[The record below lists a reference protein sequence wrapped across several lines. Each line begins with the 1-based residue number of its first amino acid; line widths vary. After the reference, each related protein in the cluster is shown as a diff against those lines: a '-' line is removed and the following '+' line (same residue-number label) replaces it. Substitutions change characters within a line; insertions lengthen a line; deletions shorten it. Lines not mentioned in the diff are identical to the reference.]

1 MSFSQEVKEELSKIS
16 NLANKQE
23 VKMEF
28 LGYLSSNNISTDDKY
43 LKFSTENDYNI
54 DRFSKIIRNIG
65 FEDFNINVNGKVFFI
80 EINKKKA
87 ANIEEFDFETNQI
100 NDVRAF
106 IRGLFMGAGS
116 INNPE
121 KKYHLECG
129 IREEENTKKI
139 IDLLERSDI
148 NFKNNSK
155 TIYTKEGEEIS
166 KFLAFI
172 GANKSMLKFEEI
184 RVQRHMNNKVNRL
197 VNCESANLN
206 KVLNASV
213 EQINAIKKLKES
225 GKFEKMDNSL
235 KEIAELRLEYPDISL
250 VELGKKLAI
259 PLGKSGVNYRLKRI
273 IKIAEE

>member
-28 LGYLSSNNISTDDKY
+28 LGYLSSNNISTDNKY
-43 LKFSTENDYNI
+43 LRFSTENDYNI

-87 ANIEEFDFETNQI
+87 ANIEEFDFDTNQI

-129 IREEENTKKI
+129 IREVENTKKI

-148 NFKNNSK
+148 NFKNNNK

-273 IKIAEE
+273 IKKAEE

>member
-43 LKFSTENDYNI
+43 LRFSTENDYNI

-121 KKYHLECG
+121 KKY
-129 IREEENTKKI
+129 R
-139 IDLLERSDI
+139 
-148 NFKNNSK
+148 NF
-155 TIYTKEGEEIS
+155 
-166 KFLAFI
+166 
-172 GANKSMLKFEEI
+172 
-184 RVQRHMNNKVNRL
+184 
-197 VNCESANLN
+197 
-206 KVLNASV
+206 
-213 EQINAIKKLKES
+213 
-225 GKFEKMDNSL
+225 
-235 KEIAELRLEYPDISL
+235 
-250 VELGKKLAI
+250 
-259 PLGKSGVNYRLKRI
+259 
-273 IKIAEE
+273 